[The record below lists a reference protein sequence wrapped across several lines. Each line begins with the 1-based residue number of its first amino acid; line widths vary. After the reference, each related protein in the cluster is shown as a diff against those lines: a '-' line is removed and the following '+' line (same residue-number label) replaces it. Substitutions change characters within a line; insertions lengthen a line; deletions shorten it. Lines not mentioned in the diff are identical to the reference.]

1 MKKFFE
7 TKGYEFYVDL
17 GKLIYFSKNVVK
29 NIFEKPSERDELLRQ
44 MYLCGYKSLPLIS
57 ITAFIV
63 GLVLSVQSYPILS
76 TLGAEMWLPGMV
88 LVSVVRE
95 LGPVLTALIFTGK
108 VASGFSA
115 ELATMRVTEQIEAL
129 EVSGI
134 NVMKYL
140 VSTRV
145 LAAFFMVPVLV
156 LYTDFVAFI
165 GAYFGMYNVENISF
179 SLYLKKAFDFMSF
192 SDFFPAFIKTFLFGF
207 AIGIIACYRGYYAQH
222 GTKGVGN
229 SVNIAVVQSSLAI
242 FIIDLIVVQISNLIL

>member
-1 MKKFFE
+1 MKKFIE
-7 TKGYEFYVDL
+7 NKSYYFYADF
-17 GKLIYFSKNVVK
+17 GKLFDFSYDVIKNA
-29 NIFEKPSERDELLRQ
+29 FEKPSERKELLKQ

-57 ITAFIV
+57 VTAFIV
-63 GLVLSVQSYPILS
+63 GLVLSVQSYPVLS

-115 ELATMRVTEQIEAL
+115 ELATMKVTEQIDAL

-134 NVMKYL
+134 NVIKYL
-140 VSTRV
+140 VATRV
-145 LAAFFMVPVLV
+145 FASFFMLPVLV
-156 LYTDFVAFI
+156 LYTDFVSFI
-165 GAYFGMYNVENISF
+165 GAYAGMYNLENLSF
-179 SLYLKKAFDFMSF
+179 SLYIKKAFDFMSF
-192 SDFFPAFIKTFLFGF
+192 SDFFPAFIKTFLFGY
-207 AIGIIACYRGYYAQH
+207 AIGIIACYRGYYTTH